1 MHSICTL
8 ALQVTVNAVKTFSVE
23 QKCFMANLVARQQQN
38 ILRSA
43 SKFPD
48 IFVGF

>member
-1 MHSICTL
+1 
-8 ALQVTVNAVKTFSVE
+8 
-23 QKCFMANLVARQQQN
+23 MANLVARQQKN